1 MVGGLPGDSFVFVE
15 FEEGGGIFEI
25 AALAIGAVGLDFAEL
40 VERLLELAGQ
50 PLRVHAEGGEQGNKG
65 LGVGVLGKQLGFE
78 QRDAVEAPG
87 GVGEFLREV
96 RFGGR
101 GGLVLVEE
109 LAAVELV
116 GGGVLGGEDRGSG
129 GQAVAQGVEG
139 GTLFA
144 GGGAGAGGAIGCWW
158 LVASG
163 WWGGDWICHRGLVAV
178 LAWVGRDGARRVVD
192 LIDREGK
199 IGAGVA

>member
-1 MVGGLPGDSFVFVE
+1 MVASGRWLVEEHVFDVARLVEAYAALREALDIAFRKNEAMVGGIPRNSFVFVE

-87 GVGEFLREV
+87 GVGEFLSEV
-96 RFGGR
+96 RFGG
-101 GGLVLVEE
+101 GGGFVFVEE
-109 LAAVELV
+109 LAAVALV

-129 GQAVAQGVEG
+129 GQAVAEGVE
-139 GTLFA
+139 
-144 GGGAGAGGAIGCWW
+144 
-158 LVASG
+158 
-163 WWGGDWICHRGLVAV
+163 R
-178 LAWVGRDGARRVVD
+178 
-192 LIDREGK
+192 
-199 IGAGVA
+199 